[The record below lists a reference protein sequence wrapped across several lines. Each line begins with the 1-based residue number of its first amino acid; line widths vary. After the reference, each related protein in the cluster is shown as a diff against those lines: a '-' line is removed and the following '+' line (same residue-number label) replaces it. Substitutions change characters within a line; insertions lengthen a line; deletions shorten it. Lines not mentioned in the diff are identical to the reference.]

1 MIDQLIAQGESAIGI
16 LLAAVVPKM
25 RNLLNAKDLIAR
37 FRLPG
42 GNYRNFEGAL
52 NQLPGDETRH
62 LPRKKD
68 GGISCYPLFL
78 AAEETRQFSIQEL
91 REGLSECLTAN
102 KALVTSGL
110 DHKLVLTRLVVRLL
124 TRRQVA

>member
-1 MIDQLIAQGESAIGI
+1 
-16 LLAAVVPKM
+16 M

-37 FRLPG
+37 FRLSA
-42 GNYRNFEGAL
+42 GNYRSFEGAL
-52 NQLPGDETRH
+52 NQLPAEEIRH

-68 GGISCYPLFL
+68 GGVSCYPLFL
-78 AAEETRQFSIQEL
+78 AADETRAFSIAEL
-91 REGLSECLTAN
+91 QNGMSECLAAN

-124 TRRQVA
+124 TRRQKAA

>member
-1 MIDQLIAQGESAIGI
+1 
-16 LLAAVVPKM
+16 M

-37 FRLPG
+37 FRLNPS
-42 GNYRNFEGAL
+42 NYRSFEGGL
-52 NQLPGDETRH
+52 NQLPADRTRH

-68 GGISCYPLFL
+68 GGLSCYPLFL
-78 AAEETRQFSIQEL
+78 AADETRAFSVAEL
-91 REGLSECLTAN
+91 RQGLSECLAAN

-124 TRRQVA
+124 MRRSDEASI